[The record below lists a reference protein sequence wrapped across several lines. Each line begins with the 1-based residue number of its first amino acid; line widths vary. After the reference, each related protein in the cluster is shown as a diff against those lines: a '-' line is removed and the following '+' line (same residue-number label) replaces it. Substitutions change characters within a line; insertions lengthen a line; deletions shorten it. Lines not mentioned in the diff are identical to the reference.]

1 MRSFS
6 ISLKN
11 DRITMISLASG
22 YHISR
27 SLDALPQDSALQLLN
42 IFPPSKSEKLEVKRI
57 VDIAQDSPLY
67 LWFCLERSEEMH
79 DNANDLDYLGEV
91 PSLSSIF

>member
-57 VDIAQDSPLY
+57 VDIAQDSPCTYGSVLNG
-67 LWFCLERSEEMH
+67 LKKCMTTLMTWTT
-79 DNANDLDYLGEV
+79 
-91 PSLSSIF
+91 